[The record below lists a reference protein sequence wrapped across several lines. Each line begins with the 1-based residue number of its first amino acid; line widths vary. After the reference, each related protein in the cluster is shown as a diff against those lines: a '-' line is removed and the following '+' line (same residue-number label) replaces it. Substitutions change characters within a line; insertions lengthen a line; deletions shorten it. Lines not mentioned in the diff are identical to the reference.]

1 VEVRSKEDVA
11 REAAESQGE
20 TTTTTQP
27 PDCAETLPPEGQAA
41 QLLMVLTTTPAEA
54 AAPISSGYVGGFGLK
69 GNQSKDVAAQVS
81 AAVAQAPLPS
91 IVASDEEG
99 GTVQRLRAT
108 IGQFPSAR
116 ELAKQTP
123 EQVAQV
129 YGEHAAAM
137 AQLGFTMDFAP
148 VADVG
153 TGSGLGTRTFGND
166 PAQVASYVT
175 AIIPAITQAGI
186 TPVVKHWP
194 GIGSGTTDPHKAPDK
209 VSGIDALRAKD
220 LIPFDAAIAANV
232 PAIMVTHAEVPGLTG
247 AGEPASLSAAA
258 ITGELRGRQRF
269 PGLVITDSLGM
280 GALTKIGSQVGLA
293 ERTLIA
299 GSDIALLSGAD
310 VAQEAHAA
318 VTDAIREGRLPRDQM
333 LASVRR
339 VLANKGVQG
348 QCLDAV
354 ARFSSLTR
362 TASSTTTPGTGSGTG
377 QTDTGVNSSSDGAA
391 TTGSRTATTGTANGS
406 SGSPNATTPST
417 TTARTSTTSG

>member
-1 VEVRSKEDVA
+1 
-11 REAAESQGE
+11 
-20 TTTTTQP
+20 
-27 PDCAETLPPEGQAA
+27 
-41 QLLMVLTTTPAEA
+41 MVLTTTPAEA

-99 GTVQRLRAT
+99 GTVQRLRST
-108 IGQFPSAR
+108 IGQFPSAK
-116 ELAKQTP
+116 ELAKQP
-123 EQVAQV
+123 PDQVAKV
-129 YGEHAAAM
+129 YGDHAAAM

-153 TGSGLGTRTFGND
+153 TGSGLGTRTFGSD

-209 VSGIDALRAKD
+209 VSDIDTLRGRD
-220 LIPFDAAIAANV
+220 LVPFDAAIAANV
-232 PAIMVTHAEVPGLTG
+232 PAIMVTHAEVPGLTN
-247 AGEPASLSAAA
+247 AGEPASLSTAA
-258 ITGELRGRQRF
+258 ITGELRGRQKF
-269 PGLVITDSLGM
+269 PGLIITDSLGM
-280 GALTKIGSQVGLA
+280 GALTKIGSQVALA

-310 VAQEAHAA
+310 VAEEAHAA
-318 VTDAIREGRLPRDQM
+318 VTDAIREGRFPRDQM

-377 QTDTGVNSSSDGAA
+377 QTDAGINSSGGGA
-391 TTGSRTATTGTANGS
+391 TTGSGTATTGTTKGG
-406 SGSPNATTPST
+406 SGSGTATTPST
-417 TTARTSTTSG
+417 TTARTSTTGG